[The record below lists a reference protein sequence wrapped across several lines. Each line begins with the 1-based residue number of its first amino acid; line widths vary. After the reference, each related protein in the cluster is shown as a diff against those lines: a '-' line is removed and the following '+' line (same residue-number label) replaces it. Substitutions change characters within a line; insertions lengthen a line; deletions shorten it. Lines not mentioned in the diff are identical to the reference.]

1 MPNETEGH
9 DHDMK
14 VFPVSNFHC
23 TQKIFSSLEL
33 KVELSSNSTYFN
45 SFKLFHCFHETDSDI
60 QRHACVPLRA
70 TELSSPT

>member
-23 TQKIFSSLEL
+23 TQKICSSLEL
-33 KVELSSNSTYFN
+33 KVVVIIEL
-45 SFKLFHCFHETDSDI
+45 DI
-60 QRHACVPLRA
+60 F
-70 TELSSPT
+70 

>member
-23 TQKIFSSLEL
+23 TQKICSSLEL
-33 KVELSSNSTYFN
+33 KVVLSSNSTHFN
-45 SFKLFHCFHETDSDI
+45 CLAISLFS
-60 QRHACVPLRA
+60 
-70 TELSSPT
+70 